1 VEEKR
6 APFERK
12 RRMPDVLLGATAA
25 GTGVAVYATVTTD
38 LVREIRERHD
48 LSPTITAALG
58 RLTTGAVLFGASLKG
73 NERVSLQ
80 ISGDGPA
87 GALTADA
94 WLLESGAVIGARGYA
109 RNPLAELPVDE
120 RGKFAVGRVV
130 GSGMLQV
137 TKSYEVGQPYVGV
150 TPLQTGEIAE
160 DLAYYLAH
168 SEQIPSIVAL
178 GVLADPSGV
187 VAAGGLLAQ
196 ALPGAA
202 DNALESIEQRALK
215 MPSITALVRE
225 NPTPEH
231 ILRALLGNDVELRA
245 RRELPVQFSCRCTR
259 EKVET
264 ALTGLGADGL
274 RRLRDDR
281 GNAEAP
287 CEVGGRRYEFSAAE
301 LDELA
306 RKVEGAKG

>member
-25 GTGVAVYATVTTD
+25 GTGVAVCAAVTTA
-38 LVREIRERHD
+38 LVREVRQRHD
-48 LSPTITAALG
+48 LSPTVTAALG
-58 RLTTGAVLFGASLKG
+58 RLTTGAVLFGAGLKG
-73 NERVSLQ
+73 NERISLQ

-94 WLLESGAVIGARGYA
+94 WLLDDGAVIGARGYA

-130 GSGMLQV
+130 GNGMLQV
-137 TKSYEVGQPYVGV
+137 TKSYDVGQPYAGV
-150 TPLQTGEIAE
+150 VPLQTGEIAE
-160 DLAYYLAH
+160 DLAHYLAH

-187 VAAGGLLAQ
+187 VAAGGLLVQ

-202 DNALESIEQRALK
+202 DNALESIERRAME

-225 NPTPEH
+225 NATPEH
-231 ILRALLGNDVELRA
+231 LLRALLGADVELRA
-245 RRELPVQFSCRCTR
+245 RRELPVRFSCRCTR

-264 ALTGLGADGL
+264 ALTGLGVDGL
-274 RRLRDDR
+274 RRLRDERD
-281 GNAEAP
+281 NAEAT
-287 CEVGGRRYEFSAAE
+287 CEFCGRQYEFTAAE
-301 LDELA
+301 IDELA
-306 RKVEGAKG
+306 NRVERSKT